1 MNAICAIRSIN
12 KVSVYDLSKER
23 SQQFIEEMQTAYPEI
38 EFSSGETL
46 AETVEQAE
54 IICTLTP
61 SKEAFLKKNGL
72 LLVRI
77 SMLLV
82 RLHQIHVKS
91 LVS

>member
-1 MNAICAIRSIN
+1 MNAICAVRSIN

-23 SQQFIEEMQTAYPEI
+23 SQQFIEEMQTSYPEI

-61 SKEAFLKKNGL
+61 SKEAFLKKE
-72 LLVRI
+72 
-77 SMLLV
+77 
-82 RLHQIHVKS
+82 
-91 LVS
+91 